1 MDGRLLLVG
10 CGKMGGALLAGWI
23 DRGIDAGAITVIEP
37 NQVFASTIRDQY
49 GVEVKGGPDELA
61 SGATTTA
68 VTVFAVKP
76 QDLDKVAPA
85 YRVPDGADT
94 VFLTIAAG
102 RTLASLA
109 PGLGADAAVVRAMPN
124 LPAAVRRGIT
134 VLVANHNVTAE
145 QRVRAQDLLDAVGE
159 VAWVDDE
166 GLLDAVTALSGS
178 GPAYVFL
185 MIESMTEAGVAAGLS
200 LDLATSLA
208 RATVIGAA
216 ELTRQSPESA
226 ETLRQNV
233 TSPGGTTA
241 AALEVLMAS
250 QGLGPLM
257 TEAVAAATKRSRE
270 LAK

>member
-10 CGKMGGALLAGWI
+10 CGKMGSALLAGWI
-23 DRGIDAGAITVIEP
+23 DRGIDAASITVIEP
-37 NQVFASTIRDQY
+37 NPAFASAIRDKY
-49 GVEVKGGPDELA
+49 EIEVKGGPDELPKGHSA
-61 SGATTTA
+61 A

-85 YRVPDGADT
+85 YRASAGADT

-102 RTLASLA
+102 RTMASLA
-109 PGLGADAAVVRAMPN
+109 PSLGADAAVVRAMPN

-134 VLVANHNVTAE
+134 VLVANRYVTAE
-145 QRVRAQDLLDAVGE
+145 ARVRCQDLLDAVGD

-185 MIESMTEAGVAAGLS
+185 MIECMAQAGEEAGLS
-200 LDLATSLA
+200 ADLAMELA

-216 ELTRQSPESA
+216 ELTRQSPEPA

-241 AALEVLMAS
+241 AALEVLMGS
-250 QGLGPLM
+250 QGLGALM
-257 TEAVAAATKRSRE
+257 TEAVAAATRRSRE
-270 LAK
+270 LAE

>member
-23 DRGIDAGAITVIEP
+23 DRGIDAASITVVEP
-37 NQVFASTIRDQY
+37 NPVFASTIRDQY
-49 GVEVKGGPDELA
+49 DIEVLGGPERLA
-61 SGATTTA
+61 AGAPPA

-76 QDLDKVAPA
+76 QDLDAVAPA
-85 YRVPDGADT
+85 YRVDTGADT

-109 PGLGADAAVVRAMPN
+109 PGLGDDAAVVRAMPN

-134 VLVANHNVTAE
+134 VMVANRHVTAA
-145 QRVRAQDLLDAVGE
+145 QRSRCQDLLEAVGD

-166 GLLDAVTALSGS
+166 ALLDAVTALSGS

-185 MIESMTEAGVAAGLS
+185 MIECLAQAGVGAGLPH
-200 LDLATSLA
+200 DLAMELA

-241 AALEVLMAS
+241 AALEVLMGP
-250 QGLGPLM
+250 QGLGALM
-257 TEAVAAATKRSRE
+257 TEAVAAATRRSRE

>member
-23 DRGIDAGAITVIEP
+23 DRGIDAASIKVIEP
-37 NQVFASTIRDQY
+37 NQVSASTIRDQY
-49 GVEVKGGPDELA
+49 GIEVFGGPDELPKGF
-61 SGATTTA
+61 SPA

-85 YRVPDGADT
+85 YRGGAGADT

-102 RTLASLA
+102 RTLGSLA
-109 PGLGADAAVVRAMPN
+109 QGLGEDAAVVRAMPN

-134 VLVANHNVTAE
+134 VLVANRYVTIE
-145 QRVRAQDLLDAVGE
+145 QRSRCQDLLDAVGE

-185 MIESMTEAGVAAGLS
+185 MIECLAQAGVAAGLS
-200 LDLATSLA
+200 AELAMELA

-216 ELTRQSPESA
+216 ELTRQSSEDA

-241 AALEVLMAS
+241 AALEVLIGP

-257 TEAVAAATKRSRE
+257 TKAVAAATRRSRE

>member
-23 DRGIDAGAITVIEP
+23 DRGIDAAAIKVIEP
-37 NQVFASTIRDQY
+37 NQVSASTIRDKY
-49 GVEVKGGPDELA
+49 GIEVFGGPDELTK
-61 SGATTTA
+61 GFVPA

-85 YRVPDGADT
+85 YRAGADT

-134 VLVANHNVTAE
+134 VLVANRYVTTE
-145 QRVRAQDLLDAVGE
+145 QRSRCQDLLDAVGD

-185 MIESMTEAGVAAGLS
+185 MIECLAQAGEAAGLS
-200 LDLATSLA
+200 VELAMALA

-216 ELTRQSPESA
+216 ELTRQSSEAA

-241 AALEVLMAS
+241 AALEVLMGR
-250 QGLGPLM
+250 QGLGALM
-257 TEAVAAATKRSRE
+257 TKAVAAATRRSRE
-270 LAK
+270 LSK